1 MRVNT
6 EKMEKVTFN
15 GKEIIFGK
23 PRKNEFGEWVIKCYL
38 NRIYN
43 EDLTI
48 YELTKE
54 DAEATRDAL
63 IKTYRMADQWMRTS
77 KWRTSNED

>member
-15 GKEIIFGK
+15 GKEIAFGK
-23 PRKNEFGEWVIKCYL
+23 THKNEFGEWVIKCYL
-38 NRIYN
+38 NRIYS

-48 YELTKE
+48 YELTKA

-63 IKTYRMADQWMRTS
+63 IETYRIGTEILVQYRQGEN
-77 KWRTSNED
+77 R